1 MILGGPGFSDRWLS
15 ESSAPKMTYSGC
27 CREEECDMSKVQRK
41 YTQRS
46 RPRWL
51 ATRYEVHPWTGPG
64 VEEGPLARSGGHLQ
78 LEPGGQKGETALN
91 ARLSQQIGQLKIGA
105 SFGIPS

>member
-1 MILGGPGFSDRWLS
+1 MRHVKGTK
-15 ESSAPKMTYSGC
+15 EVYSAFKA
-27 CREEECDMSKVQRK
+27 KVALEAVK
-41 YTQRS
+41 WDGTVA
-46 RPRWL
+46 WL

>member
-1 MILGGPGFSDRWLS
+1 MRHVKGTK
-15 ESSAPKMTYSGC
+15 EVYSAFKA
-27 CREEECDMSKVQRK
+27 KVALEAVK
-41 YTQRS
+41 WEGTVA
-46 RPRWL
+46 WL

>member
-1 MILGGPGFSDRWLS
+1 MRHVKGTK
-15 ESSAPKMTYSGC
+15 EVYSAFKA
-27 CREEECDMSKVQRK
+27 KVALEALK
-41 YTQRS
+41 WEGTVA
-46 RPRWL
+46 WL

>member
-1 MILGGPGFSDRWLS
+1 MRHVKGTK
-15 ESSAPKMTYSGC
+15 EVYSAFKA
-27 CREEECDMSKVQRK
+27 KVALEAVK
-41 YTQRS
+41 WEGTVA
-46 RPRWL
+46 WL

-64 VEEGPLARSGGHLQ
+64 VEEGPLARSDGHLQ

>member
-1 MILGGPGFSDRWLS
+1 MRHVKGTK
-15 ESSAPKMTYSGC
+15 EVYSAFKA
-27 CREEECDMSKVQRK
+27 KVALEAVK
-41 YTQRS
+41 WEGTVA
-46 RPRWL
+46 WL

-78 LEPGGQKGETALN
+78 LDPGGQKGETALN

>member
-1 MILGGPGFSDRWLS
+1 MRHVKGTK
-15 ESSAPKMTYSGC
+15 EVYSAFKA
-27 CREEECDMSKVQRK
+27 KVALEAVKWKGTVAQ
-41 YTQRS
+41 
-46 RPRWL
+46 L

-78 LEPGGQKGETALN
+78 LEPGGQMGEAALI

>member
-1 MILGGPGFSDRWLS
+1 MRHVKGTK
-15 ESSAPKMTYSGC
+15 EVYSAFKA
-27 CREEECDMSKVQRK
+27 KVALEAVK
-41 YTQRS
+41 WEGTVA
-46 RPRWL
+46 WL

-78 LEPGGQKGETALN
+78 LEPGGQKGEAALN
-91 ARLSQQIGQLKIGA
+91 ARLSQQIGQLKTGA